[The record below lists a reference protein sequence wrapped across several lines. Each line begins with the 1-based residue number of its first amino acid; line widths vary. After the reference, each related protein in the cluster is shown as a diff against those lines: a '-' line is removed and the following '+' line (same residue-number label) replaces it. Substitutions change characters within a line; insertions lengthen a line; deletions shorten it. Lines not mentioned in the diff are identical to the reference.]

1 MIEARAHLLEITAR
15 LLIREVDEAALKA
28 LLAPKFAE
36 AMESYEPGT
45 RAYLEGI
52 ARDAESGLEGMAV
65 DFCALFLAN
74 SATAPYASAWNA
86 VRLSPSP
93 TNRSQNA
100 TTEQIL
106 QSVDGWMREVGME
119 IAPGE
124 WGNIPR
130 DHAAVL
136 VGLIAHALWMGP
148 RGLELAAEIKQQAL
162 FWVDDFKDAVCARTR
177 NPLYR
182 ATVRMLSDALADL

>member
-1 MIEARAHLLEITAR
+1 MIEARAQLLEITAR
-15 LLIREVDEAALKA
+15 LLIREVDESALKA

-36 AMESYEPGT
+36 AMEGYEPGT
-45 RAYLEGI
+45 RAYLEGV
-52 ARDAESGLEGMAV
+52 ARDTESGLEKMAV

-86 VRLSPSP
+86 AKLSPIA

-106 QSVDGWMREVGME
+106 QAVGGWMREVGME

-124 WGNIPR
+124 WGNVPR
-130 DHAAVL
+130 DHVAVL

-148 RGLELAAEIKQQAL
+148 RGLELAAEIKQQVWQE
-162 FWVDDFKDAVCARTR
+162 FVGNARSIS
-177 NPLYR
+177 
-182 ATVRMLSDALADL
+182 V